1 MEPLETKAVPSTKA
15 QRLLEWIIFAPS
27 PVTSI
32 FQSQLST
39 IDVIHLS
46 QVCQTWRAYLIP
58 HFLKT
63 PEGKVEWHPLVK
75 TLAVP
80 TLTAQQE
87 KHCFISRGMRG
98 HLYSGGDSNR
108 HHDFANV
115 DSGINLRLFKKN
127 FGNNYLEA
135 ITRIYLDGAKIR
147 YSLNEEVKLAWVLKC
162 KNLVVL
168 SLRWCTSIDITS
180 VSRIFLAG
188 EINENDW
195 SNDDED
201 YEDRVKYSIPPKFHT
216 LKLWGVSGVW
226 SIRNERSRRKKD
238 HEKCDKLMR
247 KYKTDLEW
255 CPGVPHSGD
264 GWRVKRILE
273 AGTHICGICR
283 KTQKAKCLHCDL
295 PNTCERC
302 LVYFCDQ
309 CLKLKTV
316 IDDGPY
322 NDHALHEG
330 IRDRELNLPNMLT
343 VLCNSPGRCRWR
355 AKVHY
360 FHPSCVPF
368 TSTLAPDDK
377 RSQRIC
383 PGCGVYLC
391 VYGAM
396 LCSTCGAG
404 LICCASPL
412 DDPQSCS
419 NCKKD
424 TG

>member
-1 MEPLETKAVPSTKA
+1 MEPLETKAMPSTKA

-32 FQSQLST
+32 FQSQFSS

-46 QVCQTWRAYLIP
+46 QVCRTWRAYLIP
-58 HFLKT
+58 NFLKT
-63 PEGKVEWHPLVK
+63 PESKVEWHPLVR

-87 KHCFISRGMRG
+87 KHCFIYRGMRG

-108 HHDFANV
+108 HRDFAYV
-115 DSGINLRLFKKN
+115 DSGINLRLFKKS
-127 FGNNYLEA
+127 FGNNYLQA
-135 ITRIYLDGAKIR
+135 ITRIYLDGARIR
-147 YSLNEEVKLAWVLKC
+147 YSSTEEVKLAWVLKC
-162 KNLVVL
+162 ENLVVL
-168 SLRWCTSIDITS
+168 SLRWCTSININD

-188 EINENDW
+188 KTNNNW
-195 SNDDED
+195 SDDDDDD
-201 YEDRVKYSIPPKFHT
+201 YEDWIKYSIPPKFHT
-216 LKLWGVSGVW
+216 LKLWGVFGVW
-226 SIRNERSRRKKD
+226 SIRNEGSRRKKYY
-238 HEKCDKLMR
+238 EKCDKLMQN
-247 KYKTDLEW
+247 YKTDLEW

-264 GWRVKRILE
+264 GWRVKRILD

-316 IDDGPY
+316 TNDDPH
-322 NDHALHEG
+322 NDHTLH
-330 IRDRELNLPNMLT
+330 DNMLT
-343 VLCNSPGRCRWR
+343 VLCNNPARCRWR
-355 AKVHY
+355 TRVHY

-383 PGCGVYLC
+383 PGCGVYIC
-391 VYGAM
+391 AYDAM
-396 LCSTCGAG
+396 LCPTCGAG

-419 NCKKD
+419 NCKKV